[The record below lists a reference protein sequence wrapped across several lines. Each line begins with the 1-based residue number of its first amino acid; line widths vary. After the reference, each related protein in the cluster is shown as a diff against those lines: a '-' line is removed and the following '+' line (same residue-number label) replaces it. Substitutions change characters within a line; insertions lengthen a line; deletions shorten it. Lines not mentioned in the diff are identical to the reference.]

1 MSNIF
6 GGSPSATIPT
16 VSFYSIDQG
25 KLLCDKLWVVV
36 CIFMEI
42 SQTQE
47 HMRERTSHPIH
58 EFTKNLWELTARQ
71 TVAVGEL
78 EYINWALQE
87 VTSDLKKSGDAWV
100 KERVSTALSVMTEAV
115 GGNYTIE
122 SSFYNDFSIHGHIK
136 VGSKGIDADADKTK
150 EDSRASA

>member
-6 GGSPSATIPT
+6 GGNPSADFSS

-25 KLLCDKLWVVV
+25 KLICDKLWVVV

-42 SQTQE
+42 IQSKD
-47 HMRERTSHPIH
+47 HMREMTSHPIN
-58 EFTKNLWELTARQ
+58 ECTKNLWELTAGQ

-78 EYINWALQE
+78 EYINWAIQE
-87 VTSDLKKSGDAWV
+87 VTSDLQNSGDAWV
-100 KERVSTALSVMTEAV
+100 KERVSTALSVMSEAV

-122 SSFYNDFSIHGHIK
+122 SSIY
-136 VGSKGIDADADKTK
+136 K
-150 EDSRASA
+150 EFL